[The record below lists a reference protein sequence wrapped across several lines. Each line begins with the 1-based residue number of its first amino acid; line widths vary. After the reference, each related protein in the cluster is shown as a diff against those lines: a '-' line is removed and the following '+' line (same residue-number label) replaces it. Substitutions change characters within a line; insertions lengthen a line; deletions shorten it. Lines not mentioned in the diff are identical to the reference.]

1 MRSEPITRG
10 ATSVRPARRST
21 RFHAIK
27 NVTTGEGGMFVTN
40 NEEDAALMRR
50 WKFHGIGMD
59 AFDRQNRGRSPQAE
73 VIEPGFK
80 YNLTD
85 ICAAIGVSQLSRLVN
100 INTRRREL
108 AMLYRKELANVPEI
122 RPLADPDYDFKHAWH
137 LFVVRVDTPKIDR
150 NSFMTELKARNI
162 GTGLHFRCAH
172 LQKYYREVMGFRPG
186 MLPATEYN
194 SDRICSLPLFPDMTF
209 DDVIDVVEAI
219 KAVLAGK

>member
-1 MRSEPITRG
+1 
-10 ATSVRPARRST
+10 
-21 RFHAIK
+21 
-27 NVTTGEGGMFVTN
+27 MFVTN

-108 AMLYRKELANVPEI
+108 AMLYRRELANVPEI

-162 GTGLHFRCAH
+162 GTGCISVAPTCRNITVKSWGSGPACCRLPNTTATGSVRC
-172 LQKYYREVMGFRPG
+172 RFSR
-186 MLPATEYN
+186 T
-194 SDRICSLPLFPDMTF
+194 
-209 DDVIDVVEAI
+209 
-219 KAVLAGK
+219 